1 MNYLVHIYLSND
13 IEECILGNFIA
24 DHVKGQDLSTYSSGV
39 QKGIKLHRFIDSY
52 TDQHPLVKQ
61 SLKLLYPSLAK
72 YSSIALDV
80 FYDYLFIKNWEKYD
94 NRDFRE
100 YINDI
105 YFMLNSNRGVMPTT
119 ALRFLDYVNEYDIFY
134 NYKSLV
140 GMERV
145 LKGLS
150 KRARFTNSLHSS
162 VELLVEHE
170 DELSEKFILF
180 FKDLR
185 NNVKFST
192 M

>member
-119 ALRFLDYVNEYDIFY
+119 ALRFLAYVNEYDIFY